1 MGYALGCVRLSLDD
15 FCGLTP
21 GEFASV
27 ARAHADLEESRH
39 RDDWERM
46 RMLAAMTMQPHVK
59 NKLRPQTLLPF
70 PWEHGRNGGSRA
82 AERVSVEEAKRRRKE
97 LMERLGKT

>member
-21 GEFASV
+21 KEFANV
-27 ARAHADLEESRH
+27 ARAHADHAEWRH

-59 NKLRPQTLLPF
+59 NRLRPQSLLPF
-70 PWEHGRNGGSRA
+70 PWEHGRKDGARA
-82 AERVSVEEAKRRRKE
+82 SERVTAEEAKRRRKE
-97 LMERLGKT
+97 LMARLG